1 RRRLWKLMD
10 QCLQLTSNSAIHIW
24 QRRSE
29 IGHRESNK
37 QRMPMQEKRSI
48 ALGAARSQLRR
59 IGVPLDRSLPFED
72 ALRVLDDLHRPE
84 LFHQTRTHYLPTI
97 VPGEKAC
104 IYDADE
110 WQKYNGRRGIV
121 TQYSYFTGLH
131 SIALEGKRG
140 THEGLFLGREIM
152 KSRR

>member
-1 RRRLWKLMD
+1 MTEARRT
-10 QCLQLTSNSAIHIW
+10 Q
-24 QRRSE
+24 
-29 IGHRESNK
+29 
-37 QRMPMQEKRSI
+37 QEFPINTVPLKRSH
-48 ALGAARSQLRR
+48 LVQ
-59 IGVPLDRSLPFED
+59 
-72 ALRVLDDLHRPE
+72 PE

-110 WQKYNGRRGIV
+110 WQKYNGRRGMV

-152 KSRR
+152 KSGW